1 VVFDQSMSL
10 SELQKKLEKTIK
22 GQVLCDNEALEYYSV
37 DSSSYK
43 IRPKVVVMPKNLR
56 DIVLVLR
63 FASKRKISV
72 TPRGAGTGLV
82 GSALGDGIILDM
94 KNFDKIKI
102 TKNYAE
108 VGAGVLKGNL
118 DKELSKHG
126 KFFGPNPSV
135 GPFCTIGGMIATNAS
150 GSRSLKYG
158 SVIDNLLDVTLVAGD
173 GNLIKL
179 PSHKEFSD
187 FVANVADGVDKSR
200 FPQVSKNSCGYRL
213 DAVNDQNDSQKIIAG
228 SEGTLG
234 IVVSARLK
242 IRKLP
247 QKRSL
252 VILGYSSVTLAAHDC
267 QNLIRLCPSALEF
280 VDRIT
285 MKNFKTDFPR
295 GTNCLLFIEFDENI
309 KQGIARLNKVSNA
322 KILYKLDNES
332 HIQRWWKYRDSAL
345 YYSMKKV
352 LPKEAM
358 PHIIEDATVPVSRLP
373 ELFSIADLIRKKLHA
388 KIITYGHAGN
398 GNIHIRLILPNKNKK
413 LIKKIATLFFT
424 RIILLGGTIT
434 GEHGDGLARSEFV
447 KMQYDKKTYLAF
459 KKIKQRFDPHNI
471 LNQDKIIT
479 NKSTL
484 VSKLVL

>member
-1 VVFDQSMSL
+1 MSL
-10 SELQKKLEKTIK
+10 SELQKLEKTIK
-22 GQVLCDNEALEYYSV
+22 GQVLCDDEVLEYYSV

-43 IRPKVVVMPKNLR
+43 IRPKAVVIPQNLR

-102 TKNYAE
+102 TENYAK

-118 DKELSKHG
+118 DKELLKHR

-135 GPFCTIGGMIATNAS
+135 GPYCTLGGMIATNAS

-158 SVIDNLLDVTLVAGD
+158 SMIDNLLEVTLVTGTGD
-173 GNLIKL
+173 LIEL
-179 PSHKEFSD
+179 PSKTKYAEFI
-187 FVANVADGVDKSR
+187 FNVANSIDKST

-213 DAVNDQNDSQKIIAG
+213 DTITSQDDSQKIIAG

-234 IVVSARLK
+234 IIISAKLK

-252 VILGYSSVTLAAHDC
+252 LILGYDSDIRAARDC
-267 QNLIRLCPSALEF
+267 QNLIKLKPSALEF
-280 VDRIT
+280 VDHNT
-285 MKNFKTDFPR
+285 MKNFKASFLR
-295 GTNCLLFIEFDENI
+295 STNCLLFLEFDENI
-309 KQGIARLNKVSNA
+309 KQSIAHLDKITGA
-322 KILYKLDNES
+322 KILHKLDNENE
-332 HIQRWWKYRDSAL
+332 IQKWWKYRDSAL

-352 LPKEAM
+352 LPKESM
-358 PHIIEDATVPVSRLP
+358 PHIIEDATVPVSKLA
-373 ELFSIADLIRKKLHA
+373 ELFSIAETIRKKLHA

-398 GNIHIRLILPNKNKK
+398 GNLHVRLILPTKNKK
-413 LIKKIATLFFT
+413 AIKKIVIWFFT
-424 RIILLGGTIT
+424 RVIKIGGTIT

-447 KMQYDKKTYLAF
+447 KLQYGKKTYLAF
-459 KKIKQRFDPHNI
+459 NKIKQRFDPHNI
-471 LNQDKIIT
+471 LNQDKKIT
-479 NKSTL
+479 DKSAV